1 MKHIFAAA
9 ALCGLLA
16 SCAQVS
22 GDIAADATS
31 AQAIATVTG
40 RTQDIPCLQ
49 AISAMSTASAGV
61 KPPAV
66 LTTTEIAL
74 GAQGLAEGP
83 CAPLI
88 GAVAVTVLQHAPIV
102 VPVP

>member
-1 MKHIFAAA
+1 MRILALAA
-9 ALCGLLA
+9 ALLA
-16 SCAQVS
+16 LGACAQVS
-22 GDIAADATS
+22 ADISADSTS

-49 AISAMSTASAGV
+49 AISAMSTAAAGV

-88 GAVAVTVLQHAPIV
+88 GAVAVTVLQHAPIL

>member
-1 MKHIFAAA
+1 MRILALSA
-9 ALCGLLA
+9 ALLA
-16 SCAQVS
+16 LSACAQVS
-22 GDIAADATS
+22 GDITADATS

-49 AISAMSTASAGV
+49 AIAAMSTASAGV

-88 GAVAVTVLQHAPIV
+88 GAVAVTVLQHAPIP